1 MCTEASPR
9 LQKTQLLWR
18 QTVLTV
24 HPGSRPGS
32 ALLPTIPER
41 CMPVPFPDTRA
52 ADLLAPGRTAS
63 TLLAHSERPGSPRC
77 YSRRENL
84 RVLRT
89 SAGPREPPGE
99 GTGALPAETL
109 QGRAYRA
116 SCLLSRRM
124 LLAELEKPKCP
135 PVNCHDVT
143 RMDPGPQG
151 ARTHPRTVCGSP
163 ICGKEW
169 ASGIHLQSL
178 LVSHS
183 GRSLLQGER

>member
-18 QTVLTV
+18 QTLLTV
-24 HPGSRPGS
+24 HSGSRLGS
-32 ALLPTIPER
+32 ALFPTIPER
-41 CMPVPFPDTRA
+41 CMPVPFPNIRA
-52 ADLLAPGRTAS
+52 ADLLAPGRAAS
-63 TLLAHSERPGSPRC
+63 TLLVCRERPVIPRC
-77 YSRRENL
+77 HSRRGDL

-99 GTGALPAETL
+99 GTGALPAEML
-109 QGRAYRA
+109 QGRANRA

-124 LLAELEKPKCP
+124 FLAELEKPKCP
-135 PVNCHDVT
+135 PVNFQDVT
-143 RMDPGPQG
+143 RMDPGPQR
-151 ARTHPRTVCGSP
+151 ARTHPRTICGSP